1 LVSIGVACQ
10 ASMQEELDQLLSRA
24 DAALYQAKENG
35 RDRIEIDATGAATVV
50 RQCPQLEAILIV
62 E

>member
-1 LVSIGVACQ
+1 
-10 ASMQEELDQLLSRA
+10 MQEELDQLLSRA